1 MDIYWYGHACFR
13 LRSTAANMSVVTD
26 PFPPED
32 PKAAHPLSNINEP
45 TVVTVSHDERMH
57 NHTKAVPGNTKIFT
71 MPGEY
76 ELSGIAIR
84 ATMTPLPEGI
94 PRKQRNVAYA
104 IKFDGITV
112 CNLGSIATSLI
123 AEQIDNIAPV
133 DVLIAPAGGPD
144 TPFIEHRAL
153 AQLAR
158 QLGARI
164 LIPMLFSTDDP
175 NEHGEPA
182 ACQSFLRD
190 LGVAAGAAQPQNRI
204 QVTTNNMPP
213 SMQVMVMEPPQIR
226 RPARRRR
233 ASS

>member
-13 LRSTAANMSVVTD
+13 LRSTAANTSVVTD

-32 PKAAHPLSNINEP
+32 SKAAHPLSNINEP

-57 NHTKAVPGNTKIFT
+57 NHTKVVPRTARVFT

-76 ELSGIAIR
+76 ELSGVAIR
-84 ATMTPLPEGI
+84 ATMTPLPEGA
-94 PRKQRNVAYA
+94 PRKRRNVAYA

-112 CNLGSIATSLI
+112 CNLGSIAATLI
-123 AEQIDNIAPV
+123 AEQIETIAPV

-164 LIPMLFSTDDP
+164 LIPMLFSTNDP

-204 QVTTNNMPP
+204 QVTTNNLPP
-213 SMQVMVMEPPQIR
+213 SMQIMVMEPQQPSRQTS
-226 RPARRRR
+226 RRRTV
-233 ASS
+233 S